1 MKSKYKL
8 VFVIGIL
15 IGVFLILLII
25 SQLSTALEPKLLW
38 KKEIPSE
45 LYGLSFAR
53 KSGDVIFIHEY
64 KGNRNQITI
73 LNKDGQT
80 VWQWGP
86 SLKELIGNAE
96 ISEDG
101 RVFAYD
107 TSEDII
113 YYCQRDGKVLWK
125 VTDNNNTPFLSPDGK
140 YVILSPP
147 PGWYGPGWLVDSQGK
162 TLLKSLK
169 MAFSEKPVFSPDGNY
184 FAEMPYIFDISGN
197 SWEIPSGYYNSLSEN
212 GAFVGIEG
220 RGEEED
226 GIYDRDGNLVFEGK
240 NLISGNG
247 KIVARFGKTKTE
259 VFKFPEKLK
268 LKEYPIERADINK
281 GYWAF
286 GHEAY
291 SKISY
296 DGRFLVLFGRRTD
309 KESLENVF
317 VIDIDASIF
326 LGVVIPEAE
335 EDTTGLFLTNDGQYL
350 LVGNVT
356 NHTTFYFYKVY

>member
-1 MKSKYKL
+1 MQKKSKL
-8 VFVIGIL
+8 VFFLAMFIAISFVI
-15 IGVFLILLII
+15 LII
-25 SQLSTALEPKLLW
+25 SQLSTAVEPKLLW

-64 KGNRNQITI
+64 KGSRNQITI

-125 VTDNNNTPFLSPDGK
+125 LTDNNNVPNLSPDGK
-140 YVILSPP
+140 YVILTPP
-147 PGWYGPGWLVDSQGK
+147 SGWYGKGWFVDSQGRILWRSSK
-162 TLLKSLK
+162 LG
-169 MAFSEKPVFSPDGNY
+169 FEEIPVFSPDGNY
-184 FAEMPYIFDISGN
+184 FAEMPYIFDVSGN
-197 SWEIPSGYYNSLSEN
+197 SWEIPHGYYNSLSEN
-212 GAFVGIEG
+212 GEFIGIEG
-220 RGEEED
+220 TDND
-226 GIYDRDGNLVFEGK
+226 GIYDRDGNPVFEGK

-247 KIVARFGKTKTE
+247 KIVARFDKTKTE
-259 VFKFPEKLK
+259 VFKFPEKTK
-268 LKEYPIERADINK
+268 LKEYPIERADIEE

-286 GHEAY
+286 GHESY
-291 SKISY
+291 SRISY
-296 DGRFLVLFGRRTD
+296 DGRYIAVFGRRTD
-309 KESLENVF
+309 KESSENVF
-317 VIDIDASIF
+317 VIDIDENKFWGEI
-326 LGVVIPEAE
+326 IPESE
-335 EDTTGLFLTNDGQYL
+335 EEGTTGLFLTNGGRYL

-356 NHTTFYFYKVY
+356 NHTTFYFYKIY

>member
-1 MKSKYKL
+1 MKIKSKL
-8 VFVIGIL
+8 VFFIWISLML
-15 IGVFLILLII
+15 ISI
-25 SQLSTALEPKLLW
+25 SQLSSALEPKLLW

-64 KGNRNQITI
+64 KGSRNQITI

-86 SLKELIGNAE
+86 SLKQLIGNAE

-125 VTDNNNTPFLSPDGK
+125 LTDTNNTPFLSPDGK
-140 YVILSPP
+140 YVILTPP
-147 PGWYGPGWLVDSQGK
+147 WGWSGPGWFVDSQGK
-162 TLLKSLK
+162 ILRKSLK
-169 MAFSEKPVFSPDGNY
+169 LGFSETPVFSPDGNY

-212 GAFVGIEG
+212 GAFIGIEG
-220 RGEEED
+220 RGEKED

-268 LKEYPIERADINK
+268 HKEYPIERGDINK
-281 GYWAF
+281 GHWAF
-286 GHEAY
+286 GHFAY
-291 SKISY
+291 SRISY
-296 DGRFLVLFGRRTD
+296 DGRYIAVFGRRTD
-309 KESLENVF
+309 KESLENIF
-317 VIDIDASIF
+317 VIDIDESRF
-326 LGVVIPEAE
+326 WGGVIPEVGKNL
-335 EDTTGLFLTNDGQYL
+335 DVGLFLTDDGQYL

-356 NHTTFYFYKVY
+356 NHTTFYFYKIY

>member
-1 MKSKYKL
+1 MKIKSRL
-8 VFVIGIL
+8 VFFIWISL
-15 IGVFLILLII
+15 MLLSF
-25 SQLSTALEPKLLW
+25 SQLSSALEPKLLW

-64 KGNRNQITI
+64 KGSRNQITI

-212 GAFVGIEG
+212 GIFVGIEG

-226 GIYDRDGNLVFEGK
+226 GIYDRDGNPVFEGK

-291 SKISY
+291 SRISY
-296 DGRFLVLFGRRTD
+296 DGRYIAVFGRRTD

-317 VIDIDASIF
+317 VIDIDESRF
-326 LGVVIPEAE
+326 WGGVIPEVGRKL
-335 EDTTGLFLTNDGQYL
+335 DVGLFLTDDGQYL
-350 LVGNVT
+350 LVGNVI
-356 NHTTFYFYKVY
+356 NHTTFYLYKVY